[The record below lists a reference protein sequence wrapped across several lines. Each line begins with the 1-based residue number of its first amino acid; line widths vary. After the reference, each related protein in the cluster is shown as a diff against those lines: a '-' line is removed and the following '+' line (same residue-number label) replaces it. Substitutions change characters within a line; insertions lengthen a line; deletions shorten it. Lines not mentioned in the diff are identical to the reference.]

1 MFNLQCSISNFLYLC
16 SMKYT
21 LYIIVTLAAALF
33 GTKSRVQAQELF
45 SPAKP
50 APKYEVRGVWLTTL
64 SGLDWPK
71 TKATSA
77 AKREQQKQ
85 ELCQI
90 LDQLK
95 AARINTVFMQ
105 TRIRGAVI
113 YPSKIEP
120 WDVCLTGQFDKDP
133 GYDPLAFAIEETHR
147 RGMELHAWVV
157 TVPSFKIKDATKMG
171 PKGLLKTHPD
181 LLKKHND
188 MYYLDPGLP
197 GSDDYLVSICKEIVS
212 RYDVDGINFDYIR
225 YPENADGFP
234 DGATFKKFGNKKSKA
249 DWRRDNITRIVRKTH
264 AAIKTLKPWV
274 RLSCSPVG
282 KFKDMRRFSS
292 RGWNAFTAV
301 NQDAQGWLRDG
312 IMDMLCPMMYF
323 QGDHF
328 YPFAADW
335 QENSYGRTIVPGLGI
350 YFLSPREK
358 DWDLGVIQRELCY
371 LREQGLQ
378 GQCYFRSQF
387 LTDNTKGLYDYVKTA
402 YYPYPALLPPMTW
415 QSSTL
420 PAAPEVR
427 DERTGPTTGCLKW
440 EPIEGCRYVIY
451 ASKQL
456 PVDTSDPANIVMVTP
471 KCEYPYNLLSSTLLG
486 LHFKVTALD
495 RYGNESN

>member
-1 MFNLQCSISNFLYLC
+1 MFNLQCSMSIFLYLC

-21 LYIIVTLAAALF
+21 LFIIVTLAAALF
-33 GTKSRVQAQELF
+33 GIKSRVQAQELF
-45 SPAKP
+45 SPAHP

-77 AKREQQKQ
+77 AKRKQQQQ
-85 ELCQI
+85 ELCKI

-95 AARINTVFMQ
+95 AAKINTVFMQ

-133 GYDPLAFAIEETHR
+133 GYDPLAFAIEETHK

-157 TVPSFKIKDATKMG
+157 TIPSFKIKDAGKMG
-171 PKGLLKTHPD
+171 PKSLLKTHPD

-197 GSDDYLVSICKEIVS
+197 GTDNYLVSICKEIVS
-212 RYDVDGINFDYIR
+212 RYDVDGIHFDYIR
-225 YPENADGFP
+225 YPENAEGFP
-234 DGATFKKFGNKKSKA
+234 DAATYKKYGNKQQKGE
-249 DWRRDNITRIVRKTH
+249 WRRSNITRIVRKAH
-264 AAIKTLKPWV
+264 AAIKAQKPWV

-282 KFKDMRRFSS
+282 KFKDMRRFSA
-292 RGWNAFTAV
+292 RGWNAYSAV
-301 NQDAQGWLRDG
+301 YQNAQGWLREG

-335 QENSYGRTIVPGLGI
+335 QENSYGRTIAPGLGI

-358 DWDLGVIQRELCY
+358 DWNLGIIQRELCY

-378 GQCYFRSQF
+378 GQAYFRSQF
-387 LTDNTKGLYDYVKTA
+387 LTENTKGLYDYVKTA

-415 QSSTL
+415 QSNTL
-420 PAAPEVR
+420 PAAPKVKE
-427 DERTGPTTGCLKW
+427 ERTGPTTACLKW
-440 EPIEGCRYVIY
+440 NPIEGCRYVIY

-456 PVDTSDPANIVMVTP
+456 PVDTSDPANIVTITP
-471 KCEYPYNLLSSTLLG
+471 ECEYSYNLLSSTLLG
-486 LHFKVTALD
+486 LHFTVTALD
-495 RYGNESN
+495 RYGNESR

>member
-1 MFNLQCSISNFLYLC
+1 MKIYKRLFLSAILLAMAQFSI
-16 SMKYT
+16 
-21 LYIIVTLAAALF
+21 
-33 GTKSRVQAQELF
+33 AQELF
-45 SPAKP
+45 SPAHP

-64 SGLDWPK
+64 SGLDWPRV
-71 TKATSA
+71 KATSE

-85 ELCQI
+85 ELCRI

-105 TRIRGAVI
+105 TRIRGSVI
-113 YPSKIEP
+113 YPSRIEP
-120 WDVCLTGQFDKDP
+120 WDVCLTGQFGKDP
-133 GYDPLAFAIEETHR
+133 GYDPLEFAIEETHR

-157 TVPSFKIKDATKMG
+157 TVPCFKTKDAGKMG
-171 PKGLLKTHPD
+171 PRSLMKTHPN

-188 MYYLDPGLP
+188 QYYLDPGLP
-197 GSDDYLVSICKEIVS
+197 GADDYLVSICKEIVS
-212 RYDVDGINFDYIR
+212 RYDVDGIHFDYIR
-225 YPENADGFP
+225 YPENAESFP
-234 DGATFKKFGNKKSKA
+234 DGTTYRKYGGKQSKA
-249 DWRRDNITRIVRKTH
+249 EWRRDNITRIVSKAH
-264 AAIKTLKPWV
+264 QAVKTLKPWV

-282 KFKDMRRFSS
+282 KFRDMRRFSS
-292 RGWNAFTAV
+292 RGWNAYAAV
-301 NQDAQGWLRDG
+301 YQDAQGWLRGG

-328 YPFAADW
+328 FPFAADW

-371 LREQGLQ
+371 MRNQGLQ

-387 LTDNTKGLYDYVKTA
+387 LTENTKGLYDYLKSA

-415 QSSTL
+415 ESSRR
-420 PAAPEVR
+420 PEAPEVR
-427 DERTGPTTGCLKW
+427 EERTGPTTGCLRW
-440 EPIEGCRYVIY
+440 NPVDDCRYVIY
-451 ASKQL
+451 ASRQL

-471 KCEYPYNLLSSTLLG
+471 ACEYTYNLLSSTLLG

-495 RYGNESN
+495 RYGNESK

>member
-1 MFNLQCSISNFLYLC
+1 MKQYIRPFLTAILLVMAHFSI
-16 SMKYT
+16 
-21 LYIIVTLAAALF
+21 
-33 GTKSRVQAQELF
+33 AQELF

-50 APKYEVRGVWLTTL
+50 SPKYEVRAVWLTTL

-85 ELCQI
+85 ELCRI

-95 AARINTVFMQ
+95 AAKINTVLMQ

-157 TVPSFKIKDATKMG
+157 TVPCFKIKDAAKMG
-171 PKGLLKTHPD
+171 SKSLLKTHPE

-197 GSDDYLVSICKEIVS
+197 GSDDYLVNICKEIVS
-212 RYDVDGINFDYIR
+212 RYDVDGIHFDYIR
-225 YPENADGFP
+225 YPENAEGFP
-234 DGATFKKFGNKKSKA
+234 DGATFKKYGKNGKKG
-249 DWRRDNITRIVRKTH
+249 DWRRNNITRMVSKAH
-264 AAIKTLKPWV
+264 KAIKTLKPWV

-282 KFKDMRRFSS
+282 KFKDMRRFSA
-292 RGWNAFTAV
+292 RGWNAYSAV
-301 NQDAQGWLRDG
+301 YQDAQGWLRDG

-358 DWDLGVIQRELCY
+358 DWNLGVIQRELCY

-378 GQCYFRSQF
+378 GQAYFRSQF
-387 LTDNTKGLYDYVKTA
+387 LTENTKGLYDYVKTA

-415 QSSTL
+415 ESSTP
-420 PAAPEVR
+420 PAAPKVR
-427 DERTGPTTGCLKW
+427 KERTGPTTGCLKW
-440 EPIEGCRYVIY
+440 EPVKDCRYVVY
-451 ASKQL
+451 ASKQQ
-456 PVDTSDPANIVMVTP
+456 PVDTSNPANIVTVTP
-471 KCEYPYNLLSSTLLG
+471 VCEYSYNLLTSTLLG
-486 LHFKVTALD
+486 LHFTVTALD
-495 RYGNESN
+495 RFGNESQQTENEKSHNHE